1 MVVSDVLSDVKRL
14 VAETCAIDPA
24 TIRDDGRLVQYGVD
38 SVRAM
43 DLLVALEEH
52 FGLDIPDTDAARLA
66 GIKDVVAYVEK
77 KRTK

>member
-1 MVVSDVLSDVKRL
+1 MSDVLSDVKRL

-66 GIKDVVAYVEK
+66 GIGVVVAYVET

>member
-1 MVVSDVLSDVKRL
+1 MSDVLSDVKRL